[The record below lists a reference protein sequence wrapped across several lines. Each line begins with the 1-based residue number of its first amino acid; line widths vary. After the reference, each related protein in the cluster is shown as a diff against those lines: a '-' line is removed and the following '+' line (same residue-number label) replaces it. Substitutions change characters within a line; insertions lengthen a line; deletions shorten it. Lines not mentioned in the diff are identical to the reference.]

1 MTQVRSNVR
10 GQIRSPV
17 RGQMTLATGSG
28 ESFHDGISFNARTGR
43 VIVKAPGASPQ
54 IGTLASF
61 FTFTGGNQSMYMGPA
76 GLLVPSVTN
85 TPRIEY
91 DANGNCLGLL
101 MEAARTNLAIQ
112 SFDLSAY
119 TLTGITVGSNVI
131 AGPDGAVTADSM
143 IEDASTGLHRAGGT
157 SVGAANVTNTCSFF
171 VKAGTRSKG
180 RVRMG
185 GASGSTI
192 ANFDLVA
199 KTITPVTPSG
209 NGTCTGATITELAN
223 GWFRVTATGVPDS
236 TSGLT
241 FQPSCDLADAA
252 FSFSYTGTNATIGAY
267 CTGFQVE
274 AAAFASSYIPTTTV
288 SVARTA
294 DSCIRTLGAEF
305 SATAGAAVVTGRAQG
320 GQSSRQTCW
329 AFTDGTTANTIPLI
343 RPGSTDSFQLRIDAA
358 SVNQAAIGF
367 VMANNASFK
376 AAAAWAAN
384 DAQMYIDGL
393 AGAPDAAVTLP
404 AGITTL
410 GLGVE
415 FGTTNG
421 WNGHIKSFDYY
432 PTRLANNMLQQMSA

>member
-1 MTQVRSNVR
+1 MVRSGAV
-10 GQIRSPV
+10 GPY
-17 RGQMTLATGSG
+17 GGATYQ
-28 ESFHDGISFNARTGR
+28 DGIHLNFASGNTTSGYY
-43 VIVKAPGASPQ
+43 VKAVGAAPTVSPL
-54 IGTLASF
+54 TSL

-91 DANGNCLGLL
+91 DASGNCLGLL

-185 GASGSTI
+185 GVSGSTI

-199 KTITPVTPSG
+199 RTITPVTPSS

-288 SVARTA
+288 AVARTA
-294 DSCIRTLGAEF
+294 DSCIRTLGSEF
-305 SATAGAAVVTGRAQG
+305 SATAGTVVVAGRASG
-320 GQSSRQTCW
+320 GQDASLAQVVYAFDNGTNAESVRLARIAATDTARFLVVDGGVGQASLDNTFTSSA
-329 AFTDGTTANTIPLI
+329 AFK
-343 RPGSTDSFQLRIDAA
+343 SA
-358 SVNQAAIGF
+358 S
-367 VMANNASFK
+367 
-376 AAAAWAAN
+376 AWAADDFATAFN
-384 DAQMYIDGL
+384 GGTVGTDATG
-393 AGAPDAAVTLP
+393 TLP
-404 AGITTL
+404 TVTSLQLGSAAGSSI
-410 GLGVE
+410 G
-415 FGTTNG
+415 NC
-421 WNGHIKSFDYY
+421 HIRRFDYY
-432 PTRLANNMLQQMSA
+432 PTRQPNAFLVSAST